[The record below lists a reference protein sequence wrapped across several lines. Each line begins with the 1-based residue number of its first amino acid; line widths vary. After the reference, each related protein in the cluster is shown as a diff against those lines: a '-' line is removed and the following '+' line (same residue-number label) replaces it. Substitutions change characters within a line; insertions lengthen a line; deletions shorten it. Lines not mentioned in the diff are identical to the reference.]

1 MDNLTRYLVA
11 ALLLVWSTPNFVL
24 GQVIMTGHHRQV
36 GVTSCVGIPSYIL
49 QFKGTTPSPG
59 TVSSWADT
67 SGNSNFATFVSGPTA
82 GISDPTPNNT
92 QTVVFSGSQSIG
104 TLTNPVASGSPVSVC
119 AAYKIASFSIKQ
131 LFTGSHISTGA
142 DAYYGNAGLSPQT
155 QGMDSGF
162 LAVVGSGTTT
172 TTMTWVDTC
181 VSYANTGA
189 LAFYRNGSTDGST
202 TSSVSVNG
210 IDAVFGDLTDT
221 APQMTVAELDV
232 MNFAINSTQ
241 YTAIHNCYVSLYGV
255 A

>member
-1 MDNLTRYLVA
+1 MGHYLRTA
-11 ALLLVWSTPNFVL
+11 IALLLMP
-24 GQVIMTGHHRQV
+24 QVIMTGHHRQV

-49 QFKGTTPSPG
+49 QLKGTTPTPG
-59 TVSSWADT
+59 TVSAWADT
-67 SGNSNFATFVSGPTA
+67 SGTIPLNAATFTSGPTA

-92 QTVVFSGSQSIG
+92 QTVVFGGSQSIG

-162 LAVVGSGTTT
+162 LALVGSGTTT

-202 TSSVSVNG
+202 TSSVSVAG